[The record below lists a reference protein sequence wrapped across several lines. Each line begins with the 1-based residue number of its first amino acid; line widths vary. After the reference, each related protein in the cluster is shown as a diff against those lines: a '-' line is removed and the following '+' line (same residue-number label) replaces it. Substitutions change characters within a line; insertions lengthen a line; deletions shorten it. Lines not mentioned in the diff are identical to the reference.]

1 MLLHDCL
8 SLIEYGSKCSE
19 TAISLW
25 FYSKDK
31 ATNFNNYIKNTDDFK
46 SFKSKA
52 KLLGNT
58 VAQPAPNQS
67 YGILKNATTAVP
79 LKHLSNF

>member
-1 MLLHDCL
+1 MLL
-8 SLIEYGSKCSE
+8 SLREYGSKSSE
-19 TAISLW
+19 TTRSSW
-25 FYSKDK
+25 SYSKDK
-31 ATNFNNYIKNTDDFK
+31 ATNFNNAIKNTDDFK

-67 YGILKNATTAVP
+67 SGILKNAITAVP
-79 LKHLSNF
+79 LKYLSNF